1 MIVRVG
7 VREDISRGL
16 PQAGQKRL
24 SSGTPREQEE
34 QRRIDRDGTTLPPN
48 KKEDAQETRRIV
60 IEGQWDPWQR
70 IRPVRLKPNRR
81 IAFNR
86 GTLRAFLEV
95 TNLYGRDNVCCARE
109 FRYVPQPDGSLR
121 IERQDGFWLRRL
133 PVLGLTWE
141 FRP

>member
-1 MIVRVG
+1 MVPRDRDQRHSFDFIVHYR
-7 VREDISRGL
+7 RGGAWDL
-16 PQAGQKRL
+16 TLAGQYH
-24 SSGTPREQEE
+24 SGWPTTGVESAMFQTS
-34 QRRIDRDGTTLPPN
+34 DGTFTAHPVLEPRNAESLPPYH
-48 KKEDAQETRRIV
+48 
-60 IEGQWDPWQR
+60 
-70 IRPVRLKPNRR
+70 RLDLKLSRR

-121 IERQDGFWLRRL
+121 IEREDGFWLRRL